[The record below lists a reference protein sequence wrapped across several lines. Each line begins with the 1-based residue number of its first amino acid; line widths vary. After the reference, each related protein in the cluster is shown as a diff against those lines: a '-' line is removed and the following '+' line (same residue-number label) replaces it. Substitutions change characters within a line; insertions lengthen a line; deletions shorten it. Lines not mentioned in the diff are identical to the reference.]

1 MGYKG
6 KTTPADLQRQTKNAR
21 VEMFKALHEAHM
33 HRKENAQLRETL
45 KVIEKQC
52 YNEGSY
58 LEIAKIA
65 SEALRGEHN

>member
-1 MGYKG
+1 MTSLTEEGRNKLR
-6 KTTPADLQRQTKNAR
+6 AQI
-21 VEMFKALHEAHM
+21 EMFKVLHEAHM
-33 HRKENAQLRETL
+33 QRKENEQLRETL
-45 KVIEKQC
+45 KVIEMQC